1 MASIRTELARNPGKW
16 RMLGVFSSIED
27 PKAAAAAVTTGHCF
41 PVRLTGDKF
50 ESVDRH
56 GAVCEFLQTDEE
68 TYGFEDYD
76 FESKTGVYL
85 MYYKKG
91 LFELRV

>member
-1 MASIRTELARNPGKW
+1 LSSIRTELAKNPGKW

-27 PKAAAAAVTTGHCF
+27 TKAAASAVTTGHCF

-50 ESVDRH
+50 QSVDKH
-56 GAVCEFLQTDEE
+56 GAVCEFLHTDEE
-68 TYGFEDYD
+68 EYGFEDYD
-76 FESKTGVYL
+76 FESKTAVYL
-85 MYYKKG
+85 MLYKKG